1 MRTFTWFRVTSR
13 DIKLLRVRVKKITE
27 TMKNNVI
34 KWLYSVPKR
43 KKAYILLL
51 ILIQVLH
58 GASGVL
64 YALLLRNIV
73 DSAVAKDTNTFVW
86 NVCLII
92 LLVIAQLSMRA
103 VIRFLNELSRSSL
116 ENIFKERLMKNLLNK
131 SFAAVDAVHSGEWLN
146 RLTND
151 TAVVAN
157 GYTEIIPGIAGMA
170 VKMIS
175 AVIMIIILQPWF
187 TWIILPGGIVMVILT
202 YAFRK
207 VLKRLHKNVQE
218 KDGSL
223 RIFLQETLG
232 NMMMIRSFAAEQQT
246 EQEMTDKA
254 KEHKTA
260 RMRKNRFSNFC
271 NIGFGTAIQGMYLF
285 GVTWCGWGIL
295 MGTITLGTLTAVT
308 QLISQIQSPFANITS
323 YLPRFYAMTASAE
336 RLMEIEGFDEENTEP
351 PLLLEE
357 VQELYDSSLQEIGLK
372 NVSFTYYPPSEKVTE
387 LTKDGMP
394 VVLDNINVSVRKG
407 EYVAF
412 TGNSGCG
419 KSTVIKLLMSIY
431 YPDAGKCYYRTANST
446 EILTS
451 RYHRLFAYVP
461 QGNKLMT
468 GTVRES
474 VAFADKAQ
482 MQNDEK
488 ITQALKIACAYEFV
502 SELENNIDTLL
513 GERGTGLSE
522 GQMQRIAI
530 ARAIFSESPVLIL
543 DEATSSL
550 DAATEKKLLEN
561 LRQMTDKTVIIVTHR
576 PAALTICDRVL
587 KFTENGVEENM

>member
-1 MRTFTWFRVTSR
+1 MKKDKTLHWLFLVTG
-13 DIKLLRVRVKKITE
+13 
-27 TMKNNVI
+27 
-34 KWLYSVPKR
+34 R
-43 KKAYILLL
+43 KKVYIMFLILL
-51 ILIQVLH
+51 QVLN

-73 DSAVAKDTNTFVW
+73 DSAVGKDTNAFVL
-86 NVCLII
+86 NVCLVL

-103 VIRFLNELSRSSL
+103 VIRFLNELSRASL
-116 ENIFKERLMKNLLNK
+116 ENIFKERLMKHLLNK
-131 SFAAVDAVHSGEWLN
+131 NFVTVDAVHSGEWLN

-151 TAVVAN
+151 TVVVAN

-187 TWIILPGGIVMVILT
+187 TWIILPGGTVMVILT

-246 EQEMTDKA
+246 EQEMTDKT
-254 KEHKTA
+254 KEHKAA

-285 GVTWCGWGIL
+285 GVCWCGWGIL
-295 MGTITLGTLTAVT
+295 TETITLGTLTAVT
-308 QLISQIQSPFANITS
+308 QLISQIQSPFANITG

-336 RLMEIEGFDEENTEP
+336 RLMEIENFEEENTEP
-351 PLLLEE
+351 PLPLEE
-357 VQELYDSSLQEIGLK
+357 VKGFYRDSLQEIGLK
-372 NVSFTYYPPSEKVTE
+372 NVSFTYYPPSDKVTE
-387 LTKDGMP
+387 LTKDNMP
-394 VVLDNINVSVRKG
+394 VVLNNINISVRKG

-412 TGNSGCG
+412 TGHSGCG
-419 KSTVIKLLMSIY
+419 KSTVIKLMMSIY
-431 YPDAGKCYYRTANST
+431 RPDSGECFIRTINGTEALTTEYR
-446 EILTS
+446 
-451 RYHRLFAYVP
+451 RLFAYVP

-468 GTVRES
+468 GTVRET
-474 VAFADKAQ
+474 VAFADKTQ
-482 MQNDEK
+482 MQDEEK
-488 ITQALKIACAYEFV
+488 IAQALKIACADEFV
-502 SELENNIDTLL
+502 SELEKGIDTFL

-530 ARAIFSESPVLIL
+530 ARAIFSDSPVLIL

-550 DAATEKKLLEN
+550 DTATEKKLLEN
-561 LRQMTDKTVIIVTHR
+561 LRQMTDKTVIVVTHR

-587 KFTENGVEENM
+587 KFTEIGVEAFNWH

>member
-1 MRTFTWFRVTSR
+1 M
-13 DIKLLRVRVKKITE
+13 KKDKTLH
-27 TMKNNVI
+27 
-34 KWLYSVPKR
+34 WLFLVPGR
-43 KKAYILLL
+43 KKVYILFL
-51 ILIQVLH
+51 ILLQVLN

-73 DSAVAKDTNTFVW
+73 DSAVGKDTNAFVL
-86 NVCLII
+86 NVCLVL

-103 VIRFLNELSRSSL
+103 VIRFLNELSRASL
-116 ENIFKERLMKNLLNK
+116 ENIFKERLMKHLLNK
-131 SFAAVDAVHSGEWLN
+131 NFVTVDAVHSGEWLN

-151 TAVVAN
+151 TVVVAN

-187 TWIILPGGIVMVILT
+187 TWIILPGGTVMVILT

-246 EQEMTDKA
+246 EQEMTDKT
-254 KEHKTA
+254 KEHKAA

-285 GVTWCGWGIL
+285 GVCWCGWGIL
-295 MGTITLGTLTAVT
+295 TETITLGTLTAVT
-308 QLISQIQSPFANITS
+308 QLISQIQSPFANITG

-336 RLMEIEGFDEENTEP
+336 RLMEIESFEEENTEP
-351 PLLLEE
+351 PLPLEE
-357 VQELYDSSLQEIGLK
+357 VKGFYRDSLQEIGLK
-372 NVSFTYYPPSEKVTE
+372 NVSFTYYPPSDKVTE
-387 LTKDGMP
+387 LTKDNMP
-394 VVLDNINVSVRKG
+394 VVLNNINISVRKG

-412 TGNSGCG
+412 TGHSGCG
-419 KSTVIKLLMSIY
+419 KSTVIKLMMSIY
-431 YPDAGKCYYRTANST
+431 RPDSGECFIRTINGTEALTTEYR
-446 EILTS
+446 
-451 RYHRLFAYVP
+451 RLFAYVP

-468 GTVRES
+468 GTVRET
-474 VAFADKAQ
+474 VAFADKTQ
-482 MQNDEK
+482 MQDEEK
-488 ITQALKIACAYEFV
+488 IAQALKIACADEFV
-502 SELENNIDTLL
+502 SELEKGIDTFL

-530 ARAIFSESPVLIL
+530 ARAIFSDSPVLIL

-550 DAATEKKLLEN
+550 DTATEKKLLEN
-561 LRQMTDKTVIIVTHR
+561 LRQMTDKTIIVVTHR

-587 KFTENGVEENM
+587 KFTEIGVEAFNWH

>member
-1 MRTFTWFRVTSR
+1 MKKDKTLHWLFLVTG
-13 DIKLLRVRVKKITE
+13 
-27 TMKNNVI
+27 
-34 KWLYSVPKR
+34 R
-43 KKAYILLL
+43 KKVYIMFLILL
-51 ILIQVLH
+51 QVLN

-73 DSAVAKDTNTFVW
+73 DSAVGKDTNAFVL
-86 NVCLII
+86 NVCLVL

-103 VIRFLNELSRSSL
+103 VIRFLNELSRASL
-116 ENIFKERLMKNLLNK
+116 ENIFKERLMKHLLNK
-131 SFAAVDAVHSGEWLN
+131 NFVTVDAVHSGEWLN

-151 TAVVAN
+151 TVVVAN

-187 TWIILPGGIVMVILT
+187 TWIILPGGTVMVILT

-246 EQEMTDKA
+246 EQEMTDKT
-254 KEHKTA
+254 KEHKAA

-285 GVTWCGWGIL
+285 GVCWCGWGIL
-295 MGTITLGTLTAVT
+295 TETITLGTLTAVT
-308 QLISQIQSPFANITS
+308 QLISQIQSPFANITG

-336 RLMEIEGFDEENTEP
+336 RLMEIENFEEENTEP
-351 PLLLEE
+351 PLPLEE
-357 VQELYDSSLQEIGLK
+357 VKGFYRDSLQEIGLK
-372 NVSFTYYPPSEKVTE
+372 NVSFTYYPPSDKVTE
-387 LTKDGMP
+387 LTKDNMP
-394 VVLDNINVSVRKG
+394 VVLNNINISVRKG

-412 TGNSGCG
+412 TGHSGCG
-419 KSTVIKLLMSIY
+419 KSTVIKLMMSIY
-431 YPDAGKCYYRTANST
+431 RPDSGECFIRTINGTESLTTEYR
-446 EILTS
+446 
-451 RYHRLFAYVP
+451 RLFAYVP

-468 GTVRES
+468 GTVRET
-474 VAFADKAQ
+474 VAFADKTQ
-482 MQNDEK
+482 MQDEEK
-488 ITQALKIACAYEFV
+488 IAQALKIACADEFV
-502 SELENNIDTLL
+502 SELEKGIDTFL

-530 ARAIFSESPVLIL
+530 ARAIFSDSPVLIL

-550 DAATEKKLLEN
+550 DTATEKKLLEN
-561 LRQMTDKTVIIVTHR
+561 LRQMTDKTVIVVTHR

-587 KFTENGVEENM
+587 KFTEIGVEAFNWH